1 MWCAIIFVFELYCIV
16 CHHQCL
22 GNTLAMHRPNMYY
35 TNQPFTTNYVIW
47 NAWKYFSSRSK
58 VYLRLVYLWFQFNC
72 LLIRRLT
79 RLTANN
85 LTDTQSNTWPSK
97 HSAHCVLH
105 NQLNTNWF
113 SLSNFNMNCSIRYLG
128 RGMSHASLVERRSK
142 RVVKKVTWLEV
153 YHLRSCVS
161 SLAAGTDGD

>member
-22 GNTLAMHRPNMYY
+22 GNTLGMHRPIMYD
-35 TNQPFTTNYVIW
+35 TNQLFITKYDIW

-58 VYLRLVYLWFQFNC
+58 GYLRLVYLWFQFNC

-85 LTDTQSNTWPSK
+85 LTDTQSNTQPLK
-97 HSAHCVLH
+97 HSTYCVLH
-105 NQLNTNWF
+105 SQQRQIFKVMWETRKSWNPFMPLVRIWICSGF
-113 SLSNFNMNCSIRYLG
+113 SITSDENVALQIY
-128 RGMSHASLVERRSK
+128 
-142 RVVKKVTWLEV
+142 
-153 YHLRSCVS
+153 
-161 SLAAGTDGD
+161 